1 MAMPYDP
8 VSLIVA
14 ALAGMLLLG
23 AASRSN
29 VKLRLSLILLSA
41 LVIRVDASWQHSL
54 HEWDERF
61 HALVAKNLISDPL
74 TPTLYRSPAI
84 AYDYR
89 DWTSNHVWLHKPPAA
104 LWMMAAS
111 MRVFGVNEIAMRLP
125 SVLLSTGVVL
135 LTFLIGRVLFEERVA
150 LLAAGFH
157 AVNGF
162 LVALSAGRRV
172 AEHVDTALI
181 FFVALG
187 IWTALRSRKDPRIR
201 DLVLTGVAL
210 GLAGLSKSAP
220 ALLILPVA
228 FVAFLQQSS
237 LRVAGTRVAAIGVTG
252 LVIVAPWTLYIAST
266 FPDEAR
272 WSGMYTLMHTMQAL
286 EGPPTSPFAYLLELP
301 RFFGELVWIPLLAV
315 MVTGVRSLRN
325 DLRLVLIWVAIPYV
339 TFSMMST
346 RLPGYVM
353 IAAPAVFLIE
363 AHFWVGLRSR
373 LRRIGRR
380 RTRVAAMA
388 LLVLLVAL
396 PARYLLEPTGSF
408 ERRER
413 DPASSRELRT
423 LSQRLG
429 LSDAVIFNIPT
440 PIKAMFYSPY
450 TAYARMPTAEQVQSI
465 HARGIPVVVYEPR
478 GEPVDVPSDWPIIR
492 LQAAGP

>member
-1 MAMPYDP
+1 MPYDP
-8 VSLIVA
+8 VSLGVA
-14 ALAGMLLLG
+14 ALAGILLF
-23 AASRSN
+23 AAAALSN
-29 VKLRLSLILLSA
+29 LNFRLSLVVLAA
-41 LVIRVDASWQHSL
+41 LVIRADASWQYSL
-54 HEWDERF
+54 HQWDERF

-74 TPTLYRSPAI
+74 KPTLYRSPAI

-104 LWMMAAS
+104 LWLMAGS
-111 MRVFGVNEIAMRLP
+111 MRVFGINEIAMRLP
-125 SVLLSTGVVL
+125 SLLLSTGAVL
-135 LTFLIGRVLFEERVA
+135 LTFLIGRILFDDRIA

-162 LVALSAGRRV
+162 LVALAAGRRV
-172 AEHVDTALI
+172 ADHVDTALI
-181 FFVALG
+181 FFVELG
-187 IWTALRSRKDPRIR
+187 IWTALRSREAPRTR

-228 FVAFLQQSS
+228 FVVFLQRSS
-237 LRVAGTRVAAIGVTG
+237 LRMALSRSAAIAVVG
-252 LVIVAPWTLYIAST
+252 LILVAPWLMYITST

-272 WSGMYTLMHTMQAL
+272 WSARYTLMHMSQSL
-286 EGPPTSPFAYLLELP
+286 EGPPSSPFAYVLELP

-315 MVTGVRSLRN
+315 TVTALRSTQN
-325 DLRLVLIWVAIPYV
+325 DLRLVLIWVAIPYL
-339 TFSMMST
+339 TFSVMST

-353 IAAPAVFLIE
+353 IAAPAVFLLE
-363 AHFWVGLRSR
+363 AHFCIGLRSR
-373 LRRIGRR
+373 LQQLGRR
-380 RTRVAAMA
+380 RNRVAAMA

-396 PARYLLEPTGSF
+396 PVRCLLEPTGSF

-413 DPASSRELRT
+413 DPGASRELRM

-440 PIKAMFYSPY
+440 PIEAMFYSPY
-450 TAYARMPTAEQVQSI
+450 TAYARMPTAEEVQSI
-465 HARGIPVVVYEPR
+465 RAKGMPVVVYEPR
-478 GEPVDVPSDWPIIR
+478 GESVDVPPDWPVIR
-492 LQAAGP
+492 LRAGDP